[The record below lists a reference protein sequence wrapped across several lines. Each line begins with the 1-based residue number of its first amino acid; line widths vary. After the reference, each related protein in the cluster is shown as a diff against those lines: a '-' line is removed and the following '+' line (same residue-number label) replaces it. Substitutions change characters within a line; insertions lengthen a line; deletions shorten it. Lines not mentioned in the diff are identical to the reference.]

1 MRQWAEANTPQNNAA
16 QFHQIDA
23 PAESTNNSRAAKSNI
38 FLVSQVKNLTIQIW
52 GKKNNPTNWAHQQRY
67 ISTAQCRCGGA
78 KISQT
83 SLNFIFH
90 HAIRKLSPQTNSL
103 SSPNQANNGSVQKST
118 TVYRTIKTKRIN
130 IWDTRGAGSSTAPGR
145 IRGPRRDAVPFAG
158 SQTRIHHGGADRR
171 ARPRIGGGEGRRDPR
186 WQESPRSIRGG
197 EAGGGVRGWGSRL
210 RWGRGGRRRRSGL
223 WLGVPPLERRGEKR
237 SGGHRGG
244 SGGRAYGR
252 RIWEA
257 GFQIRIRML
266 LWGGAGGARSSV
278 SRAERGTRHEARGD
292 KVGPTCGPRKG
303 GRSGLVLLWA
313 GLQTNLGW
321 VLFFFIFPR
330 NKFTLASLTGG
341 WI

>member
-90 HAIRKLSPQTNSL
+90 QAIRKLSPQTNSL

-145 IRGPRRDAVPFAG
+145 IRSPRRDAVPFAG

-171 ARPRIGGGEGRRDPR
+171 ARPRIGGGEGRRAPR

-197 EAGGGVRGWGSRL
+197 RGAAGRREVGSEGGGVACGGDAAGGGGGVGCDWGFRH
-210 RWGRGGRRRRSGL
+210 WRGGERSEAVGTAAVVAGGRTGAGFGKRVSRSGSGCCSEAGQVGPAL
-223 WLGVPPLERRGEKR
+223 QWVER
-237 SGGHRGG
+237 SG
-244 SGGRAYGR
+244 A
-252 RIWEA
+252 
-257 GFQIRIRML
+257 
-266 LWGGAGGARSSV
+266 
-278 SRAERGTRHEARGD
+278 RGTRREGIRW
-292 KVGPTCGPRKG
+292 GPPAAHGKEE
-303 GRSGLVLLWA
+303 GLVWFCFGPGCKPTWA
-313 GLQTNLGW
+313 E
-321 VLFFFIFPR
+321 FFFFSFSQGIS
-330 NKFTLASLTGG
+330 SL
-341 WI
+341 WLP